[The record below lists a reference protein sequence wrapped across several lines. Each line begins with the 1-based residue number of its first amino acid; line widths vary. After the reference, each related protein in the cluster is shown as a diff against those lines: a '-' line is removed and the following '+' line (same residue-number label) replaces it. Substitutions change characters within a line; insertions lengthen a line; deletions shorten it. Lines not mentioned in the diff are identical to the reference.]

1 MRLLLATA
9 GSRGDVEP
17 FAALAD
23 RALAAG
29 HEVRLVA
36 PENSGVELGDLDTV
50 GMGVDYTRMIEEQ
63 GVSVMAALRNYR
75 SVVRPVMRGVIV
87 GSARAA
93 LEYEPDLIVYHP
105 KVLSAPLVA
114 DALGVP
120 HVMVEIVP
128 ALTPTRVFPAAGT
141 VTRGIGPLNRST
153 YRAAG
158 TASVMFRS
166 ELDEVRRIVGGRTR
180 RSSAPAATLM
190 PISPA
195 ILRRP
200 HDWPASVHL
209 TGPWTR
215 AHRSATL
222 APEVARFMADGS
234 FIYAGF
240 GSMAAGDAA
249 ARGRTI
255 VDVARARGS
264 RCLVTTGLG
273 GIDVPPN
280 RLGDDVLVARTV
292 SHAAVLPHATAAV
305 HHGGIGTV
313 HAAMIAATPSVIVP
327 FIADQPFWGAR
338 LSEAGLAPAPIPQR
352 ALTVPALHTALDE
365 AERCRPRVIEVAQV
379 MSTENGTL
387 TALTVLASIR

>member
-1 MRLLLATA
+1 
-9 GSRGDVEP
+9 
-17 FAALAD
+17 
-23 RALAAG
+23 
-29 HEVRLVA
+29 
-36 PENSGVELGDLDTV
+36 
-50 GMGVDYTRMIEEQ
+50 
-63 GVSVMAALRNYR
+63 
-75 SVVRPVMRGVIV
+75 
-87 GSARAA
+87 
-93 LEYEPDLIVYHP
+93 
-105 KVLSAPLVA
+105 
-114 DALGVP
+114 
-120 HVMVEIVP
+120 
-128 ALTPTRVFPAAGT
+128 
-141 VTRGIGPLNRST
+141 
-153 YRAAG
+153 
-158 TASVMFRS
+158 
-166 ELDEVRRIVGGRTR
+166 
-180 RSSAPAATLM
+180 
-190 PISPA
+190 
-195 ILRRP
+195 
-200 HDWPASVHL
+200 
-209 TGPWTR
+209 
-215 AHRSATL
+215 
-222 APEVARFMADGS
+222 MADGS